1 MIGTIDDTSRPVGYS
16 SVCHAVVS
24 EVATTIG
31 VPPDE
36 FDRTLNE
43 VVDPDALEKLFA
55 ERDDGPGGVLG
66 SVMFEF
72 AGCEVLVQ
80 SSGDVAVSLIE
91 EGSTSGAGSVGTVAD
106 GGA

>member
-1 MIGTIDDTSRPVGYS
+1 MIGTTEDTSRPAGYS

-24 EVATTIG
+24 EVAATID

-55 ERDDGPGGVLG
+55 ERGGGPDGIRG

-80 SSGDVAVSLIE
+80 SSGDVTVSLIE
-91 EGSTSGAGSVGTVAD
+91 QSSASGSGSVGTVAD
-106 GGA
+106 RGA